1 MLSVTILCVITL
13 SVIMLNFNMLC
24 AMKPSVIMLN
34 VILLKGLASFQMFL
48 SFYFNTN

>member
-24 AMKPSVIMLN
+24 AIKLIVILLN
-34 VILLKGLASFQMFL
+34 AILLKGLASFQMFL
-48 SFYFNTN
+48 SF